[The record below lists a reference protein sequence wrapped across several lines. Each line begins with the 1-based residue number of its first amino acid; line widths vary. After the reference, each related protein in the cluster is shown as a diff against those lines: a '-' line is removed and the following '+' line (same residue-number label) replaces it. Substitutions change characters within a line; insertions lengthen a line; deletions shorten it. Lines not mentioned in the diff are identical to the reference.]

1 MPEAERQQI
10 RPLARGTLKLQSD
23 ERLLKLF
30 RRDVEPAF
38 DELVN
43 RYRAALVGY
52 AGSIAGPDRAEDV
65 VQESL
70 VKAHRSLKPDR
81 DIEPRPWLYSVVRN
95 TALNDVR
102 DNRKHRHAYLGDS
115 PGGGTSPDEL
125 VEQRER
131 FAAVLAAVADL
142 PPAQRRALVD
152 HEVSGFTHEEIAAE
166 LELSTGATKQL
177 IYRARLSL
185 RNAFGA
191 MIPIPLI
198 TWLAAEGG
206 GLVAVGGA
214 AGTGGAA
221 GVITTIGGGTAA
233 KLAVVAVVAGGSLA
247 GGIAVERNHADKSR
261 DQNRA
266 AGTTGAP
273 QVPVATS
280 SAPAA
285 ASGESGPPKAADEVA
300 LNHGNGDR
308 SGTGSA
314 PGRKGEGKE
323 AQDSSGSGGGSTT
336 SGSRQDGQGSP
347 GGTSSPAPRPARDN
361 PGRPAG
367 SGGGHHPGGDGA
379 GGPGNGGVGPTGG
392 GPGAGPASSGPG
404 PGPGPGGHGSPGG
417 TQPSGGSGSG
427 GPGSMGPA
435 TGSSGTGSPGPG
447 GGSQGPG
454 SPGGGAGSAGP
465 PPAGPAGMGGP
476 DSSS

>member
-1 MPEAERQQI
+1 MPETERQQV

-70 VKAHRSLKPDR
+70 VKAHRSLKPER

-102 DNRKHRHAYLGDS
+102 DNRKHRHADLGDS
-115 PGGGTSPDEL
+115 TGGGTSPDEL

-152 HEVSGFTHEEIAAE
+152 HEVSGFSHEEIAAE

-206 GLVAVGGA
+206 GLVAAGGA

-221 GVITTIGGGTAA
+221 GVISTIGGGTAA

-247 GGIAVERNHADKSR
+247 GGIAVEKNHSGKTR
-261 DQNRA
+261 DQSRTARTTVAPEA
-266 AGTTGAP
+266 AA
-273 QVPVATS
+273 
-280 SAPAA
+280 AA
-285 ASGESGPPKAADEVA
+285 ASTPAVASG
-300 LNHGNGDR
+300 
-308 SGTGSA
+308 GSA
-314 PGRKGEGKE
+314 PGSASGSGPFLNKRKGNLRGTGESMGRKDD
-323 AQDSSGSGGGSTT
+323 AKVSQDSSGPAVGSGAAAG
-336 SGSRQDGQGSP
+336 RHDGHGFP
-347 GGTSSPAPRPARDN
+347 GEGTRPAPRPTHDD
-361 PGRPAG
+361 PVRPAG
-367 SGGGHHPGGDGA
+367 SSGAHRPGGNATGGSGHPGGGS
-379 GGPGNGGVGPTGG
+379 GG
-392 GPGAGPASSGPG
+392 GPFGSGPSAGPGAD
-404 PGPGPGGHGSPGG
+404 
-417 TQPSGGSGSG
+417 SGSG
-427 GPGSMGPA
+427 GPGSPGGHQPSGGSDSGGPGSVA
-435 TGSSGTGSPGPG
+435 PPTGSPGTGSPGSG
-447 GGSQGPG
+447 GGSHGSAGPG
-454 SPGGGAGSAGP
+454 SGAGSAAPTP
-465 PPAGPAGMGGP
+465 PGSGKGNGADPA
-476 DSSS
+476 D